1 MRTLIQR
8 VNKASVQVENK
19 VVGRIDRGLLIL
31 VCAMAGDTEKDA
43 QKLVSKMT
51 KLRIFADENDKMNR
65 SIIDISGAALVVSQ
79 FTLAADTTRGNRP
92 GFSQAANP
100 DDGRKLYEYVVK
112 QIENSGIHVETGEFG
127 ANMQISLIN
136 DGPATFWIDTNQ
148 S

>member
-31 VCAMAGDTEKDA
+31 VCAMAGDTETDA

-79 FTLAADTTRGNRP
+79 FTLAADTSRGNRP

>member
-1 MRTLIQR
+1 
-8 VNKASVQVENK
+8 
-19 VVGRIDRGLLIL
+19 
-31 VCAMAGDTEKDA
+31 
-43 QKLVSKMT
+43 
-51 KLRIFADENDKMNR
+51 MNR

-79 FTLAADTTRGNRP
+79 FTLEADTSRGNRP

>member
-8 VNKASVQVENK
+8 VNKASVQVDKK

-31 VCAMAGDTEKDA
+31 LCAMAGDTEKDA